1 MIVKNIILD
10 MLPSI
15 WPMLLLITIIAV
27 SLRLSYLLKGGK
39 KVVIYRELLYLV
51 FILYVLCLYYIV
63 TYQDSG
69 YGGVNLTP
77 FKEIFRYT
85 IGSRKFFRNII
96 GNIVLFIPYGYFAA
110 YFPHNKK
117 MATVTFLTLLVS
129 FSIEAIQYKIGRVFD
144 IDDIILNTLGGVIGY
159 LIFIVLDSVKNKL
172 PRFMRSDA
180 FLNFIAVIIV
190 LLFILYAYKI
200 RIF

>member
-63 TYQDSG
+63 TYQDIN
-69 YGGVNLTP
+69 YGGINLTP

-85 IGSRKFFRNII
+85 IGSKKFFKNII

-110 YFPHNKK
+110 YFPRNRK

-144 IDDIILNTLGGVIGY
+144 IDDIILNTLGGIIGY

-180 FLNFIAVIIV
+180 FLNFLAVAIV
-190 LLFILYAYKI
+190 VLFIIYAYRIKI
-200 RIF
+200 F

>member
-39 KVVIYRELLYLV
+39 KVVIYREMLYLI

-63 TYQDSG
+63 TYQDIN
-69 YGGVNLTP
+69 YGGINLTP

-85 IGSRKFFRNII
+85 IGSKKFFKNII

-110 YFPHNKK
+110 YFPKNKK
-117 MATVTFLTLLVS
+117 MVTVGFLTLLVS

-159 LIFIVLDSVKNKL
+159 LIYVVLDSVKNRL

-180 FLNFIAVIIV
+180 FLNFVAVAIII
-190 LLFILYAYKI
+190 LFIIYAYKI
-200 RIF
+200 KIF

>member
-39 KVVIYRELLYLV
+39 KVVIYREMLYLI

-63 TYQDSG
+63 TYQDIN
-69 YGGVNLTP
+69 YGGINLTP

-85 IGSRKFFRNII
+85 IGSKKFFKNII

-110 YFPHNKK
+110 YFPKNKK
-117 MATVTFLTLLVS
+117 MVTVGFLTLLVS

-159 LIFIVLDSVKNKL
+159 LIYVVLDSVKNRL

-180 FLNFIAVIIV
+180 FLNFVAVAIII
-190 LLFILYAYKI
+190 LFIMYAYKI
-200 RIF
+200 KIF

>member
-10 MLPSI
+10 MIPGI
-15 WPMLLLITIIAV
+15 WPMLLLIAVIAV

-39 KVVIYRELLYLV
+39 KVVIYKELLYLI

-63 TYQDSG
+63 TYQDVN
-69 YGGVNLTP
+69 YGGINLTP

-85 IGSRKFFRNII
+85 IGSKKFFKNII

-110 YFPHNKK
+110 YFPKNKK
-117 MATVTFLTLLVS
+117 MVTVTFLTFLVS

-159 LIFIVLDSVKNKL
+159 LIFIVLDSIKNRL

-180 FLNFIAVIIV
+180 FLNFVAVAIV
-190 LLFILYAYKI
+190 VLFIIYAYKI
-200 RIF
+200 KIF

>member
-27 SLRLSYLLKGGK
+27 SLRLSYLLKGSK
-39 KVVIYRELLYLV
+39 KVVIYREILYLI
-51 FILYVLCLYYIV
+51 FILYVLCLYYVV
-63 TYQDSG
+63 TYQDIN

-85 IGSRKFFRNII
+85 IGSRKFFKNII

-110 YFPHNKK
+110 YFPKNKK
-117 MATVTFLTLLVS
+117 MLTVGFLTLLVS
-129 FSIEAIQYKIGRVFD
+129 FSIEAIQYRIGRVFD
-144 IDDIILNTLGGVIGY
+144 IDDIILNTFGGVIGY
-159 LIFIVLDSVKNKL
+159 LIFIILDSIKNRL

-180 FLNFIAVIIV
+180 FLNFVAVAIIV
-190 LLFILYAYKI
+190 VFIIYAYKI
-200 RIF
+200 KIF

>member
-129 FSIEAIQYKIGRVFD
+129 F
-144 IDDIILNTLGGVIGY
+144 IISNCL
-159 LIFIVLDSVKNKL
+159 
-172 PRFMRSDA
+172 
-180 FLNFIAVIIV
+180 
-190 LLFILYAYKI
+190 
-200 RIF
+200 

>member
-39 KVVIYRELLYLV
+39 KAVIYKEILYLI

-63 TYQDSG
+63 TYQDIN

-77 FKEIFRYT
+77 FKEIFRYS

-117 MATVTFLTLLVS
+117 MATVGFLTLLVS
-129 FSIEAIQYKIGRVFD
+129 VSIEAIQYKIGRVFD
-144 IDDIILNTLGGVIGY
+144 IDDIILNTLGGIIGY
-159 LIFIVLDSVKNKL
+159 LIFIVLDSIKNKL

-180 FLNFIAVIIV
+180 FLNFLMIAIIV
-190 LLFILYAYKI
+190 VFIIYAYKI
-200 RIF
+200 KIF

>member
-1 MIVKNIILD
+1 MIVKNIISD
-10 MLPSI
+10 MLPGI

-63 TYQDSG
+63 TYQDVN

-85 IGSRKFFRNII
+85 VGSKKFFKNIV
-96 GNIVLFIPYGYFAA
+96 GNILLFVPYGYFAA
-110 YFPHNKK
+110 YFPKNRK

-144 IDDIILNTLGGVIGY
+144 IDDIILNTLGGIIGY
-159 LIFIVLDSVKNKL
+159 LLFIVLDSIKNKL

-180 FLNFIAVIIV
+180 FLNFVAIAIV
-190 LLFILYAYKI
+190 VLFIIYAYKI
-200 RIF
+200 KIF

>member
-190 LLFILYAYKI
+190 VLFILYAYKI